1 MSDKT
6 QQNKEL
12 LLEFMKYMYK
22 DLWQRAKPRISKKI
36 NDFLDQKT

>member
-1 MSDKT
+1 MIDKT

-12 LLEFMKYMYK
+12 LLDFMKYMYK
-22 DLWQRAKPRISKKI
+22 DHWKRAEPRISKKI

>member
-22 DLWQRAKPRISKKI
+22 DNWEKP
-36 NDFLDQKT
+36 KTLNHEIH